1 MAKRKGDKRDK
12 TVLARRQAQWDSMS
26 EDYKRKT
33 KRLAPTRS
41 RERYIC

>member
-33 KRLAPTRS
+33 KRPGS
-41 RERYIC
+41 NKK